1 MFKMFFIN
9 LVNIN
14 SEITLSL
21 LMADKEYTRLN
32 QITVRI
38 YHKLYG
44 TGK

>member
-1 MFKMFFIN
+1 MFKMFFIE
-9 LVNIN
+9 LTNIN
-14 SEITLSL
+14 SEINLSL
-21 LMADKEYTRLN
+21 IQAGKEHPRLN

>member
-1 MFKMFFIN
+1 MFKMFFIE
-9 LVNIN
+9 LTNIG
-14 SEITLSL
+14 SEINLSL
-21 LMADKEYTRLN
+21 IKTDKEHPVLN